1 MDEMNKKSEDRLVQ
15 MIDRACAGV
24 MSHLQTRIRDA
35 ARRAYYMGC
44 QDGMDIQRKKGK
56 EESQ

>member
-1 MDEMNKKSEDRLVQ
+1 MDEMSKETEDKLKV
-15 MIDRACAGV
+15 MIDRACEGV
-24 MSHLQTRIRDA
+24 MSHLQVRIRDA

-44 QDGMDIQRKKGK
+44 QDGIELQRQKQK